1 MSPESELGTFQDGV
15 RTPVSTAF
23 GQSIRRSRVQI
34 GISQEELAA
43 RAHLDR
49 TFVGR
54 VERGEFRI
62 SLENAAAL
70 AQACHRSLWQ
80 ILQEIE
86 HQESDIENRKLER

>member
-1 MSPESELGTFQDGV
+1 MATEGNRGTAQDDS
-15 RTPVSTAF
+15 RTPISTAF
-23 GQSIRRSRVQI
+23 GQHIRQSRLRLGV
-34 GISQEELAA
+34 SQEELAA

-70 AQACHRSLWQ
+70 AQACGEPLWQ
-80 ILQEIE
+80 ILQRIGE
-86 HQESDIENRKLER
+86 